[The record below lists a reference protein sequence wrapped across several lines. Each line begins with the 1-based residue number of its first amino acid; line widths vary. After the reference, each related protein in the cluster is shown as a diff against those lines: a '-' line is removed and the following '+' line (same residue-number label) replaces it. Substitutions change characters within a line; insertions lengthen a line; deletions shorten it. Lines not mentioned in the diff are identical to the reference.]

1 MIVGL
6 QDSLQAIEQKMTSCF
21 TKIERHLDSLEERM
35 ITQSEL
41 VSKTSLLQV
50 YNELELGY
58 TFQNLE
64 DIVLM
69 IYVACVVYFLYLS
82 LGTYCMSYD
91 KIHNLV
97 NNY

>member
-21 TKIERHLDSLEERM
+21 TKIERRLDSLEERM

-58 TFQNLE
+58 TFQKFGGHCFDDLRSLCC
-64 DIVLM
+64 I
-69 IYVACVVYFLYLS
+69 FPLS
-82 LGTYCMSYD
+82 KLGHLLHV
-91 KIHNLV
+91 I
-97 NNY
+97 